1 MNRFIGILGIFVIL
15 GISYLLSNNKKN
27 IDFRLIIWGLG
38 LSALFRKVCKG
49 RDCIVI
55 QAPNTK
61 EIEKNI
67 YGFEGNCYTFKSQV
81 TSWSSKVI
89 KTSPLNLVS

>member
-38 LSALFRKVCKG
+38 LQILFGIFIRME
-49 RDCIVI
+49 
-55 QAPNTK
+55 
-61 EIEKNI
+61 EI
-67 YGFEGNCYTFKSQV
+67 
-81 TSWSSKVI
+81 
-89 KTSPLNLVS
+89 